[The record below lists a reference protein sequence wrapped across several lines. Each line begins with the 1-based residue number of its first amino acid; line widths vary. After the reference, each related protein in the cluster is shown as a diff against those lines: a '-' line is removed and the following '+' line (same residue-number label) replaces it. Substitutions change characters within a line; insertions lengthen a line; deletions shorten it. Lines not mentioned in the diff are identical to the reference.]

1 MIVNERPKPM
11 TDVSLAARP
20 SEEPGAVVPH
30 AGICKGGA
38 R

>member
-1 MIVNERPKPM
+1 M
-11 TDVSLAARP
+11 TDVSLAARS

-38 R
+38 GQPASLP